1 LVTSAKTLFL
11 IRHGQTEWNAS
22 GRMQGR
28 LDSPLTVTGRAQANA
43 HGAAVQALGGV
54 EAVIVSPLGR
64 TRETAAIVN
73 AHLQAPVEFEPAL
86 MERDCGL
93 WSGLIAEEIEA
104 AYPDS
109 WRARSEDPYFHRP
122 PGGENHADMRER
134 VSGFLTALVR
144 RPEARLALVTHGIMS
159 RVILGHF
166 LALPPDETARV
177 RHPNELFY
185 RIDLLAGDVRSVY
198 FVAGEGPFAGLLRHA
213 D

>member
-1 LVTSAKTLFL
+1 MMTGSKTLFIL
-11 IRHGQTEWNAS
+11 RHGQTEWNAS

-28 LDSPLTVTGRAQANA
+28 LDSALTATGRAQADA
-43 HGAAVQALGGV
+43 HGKTLRSLGGV
-54 EAVIVSPLGR
+54 EAVIASPLGR

-73 AHLQAPVEFEPAL
+73 THLQAPVEFEPAL

-93 WSGLIAEEIEA
+93 WSGLVAAEIEA
-104 AYPDS
+104 SYPDS

-122 PGGENHADMRER
+122 PGGENHADMGDR
-134 VSGFLTALVR
+134 VCGFLTDLVR
-144 RPEARLALVTHGIMS
+144 RPEDRLALVTHGIMS

-166 LALPPDETARV
+166 LGLPPDETARV

-185 RIDLLAGDVRSVY
+185 RIDLVPGDVRSGH
-198 FVAGEGPFAGLLRHA
+198 FMAGQGPFDGLLRHA